1 VEEGGDYGPWL
12 GFGSAEN
19 QNDCSEDEH
28 RAVKNQ
34 WGLGEMIALFA
45 VSGRNAGR
53 WLRRLRA
60 QILARLPRDSG
71 IAVRMVWE

>member
-1 VEEGGDYGPWL
+1 M
-12 GFGSAEN
+12 
-19 QNDCSEDEH
+19 
-28 RAVKNQ
+28 KNQ